1 MVISVGAVTV
11 EEMVERARALRPRL
25 AERAART
32 DVAGRVPDE
41 TIADLK
47 AAGLFRVLQ
56 PLRYGGYELDYG
68 RTQVELCRELG
79 RACGSSAWL
88 QCVLACHAWMVGMFP
103 REAQEAIW
111 GADQDTL
118 ISSGFSARGG
128 VGRPVDGGYWLE
140 GEWEF
145 SSGSYACEWL
155 VLVTPIETPDGP
167 GRPIW
172 CVLPRSD
179 WQILDTWHVSGLRAT
194 ASHNV
199 FVPGAFVPASFTCP
213 ANNRVFGDPLP
224 LPGWS
229 VNPGYIYRLP
239 QELFPFNVTTPA
251 LGIARGAL
259 DAFVAYLAG
268 RPDRASMV
276 QRQQRIAES
285 AAEIDAAE
293 ALLLADSLEIE
304 RRGRAGGPW
313 SPDFLARVR
322 RDVSYAVV
330 LCIRAVDRLAPAV
343 GAHGLAHDSAFQRA
357 FRDVHAVANHI
368 GGNWDLHSIPYARLL
383 LGLPPQ

>member
-1 MVISVGAVTV
+1 
-11 EEMVERARALRPRL
+11 
-25 AERAART
+25 
-32 DVAGRVPDE
+32 
-41 TIADLK
+41 
-47 AAGLFRVLQ
+47 
-56 PLRYGGYELDYG
+56 
-68 RTQVELCRELG
+68 
-79 RACGSSAWL
+79 
-88 QCVLACHAWMVGMFP
+88 
-103 REAQEAIW
+103 
-111 GADQDTL
+111 
-118 ISSGFSARGG
+118 
-128 VGRPVDGGYWLE
+128 LE

-172 CVLPRSD
+172 CVLPRRD

-199 FVPGAFVPASFTCP
+199 FVPGAFVASAFTCP

-229 VNPGYIYRLP
+229 VNPGYIYQLP

-259 DAFVAYLAG
+259 DAFVGYLAG
-268 RPDRASMV
+268 RPDRANLV
-276 QRQQRIAES
+276 QRHLRIAES
-285 AAEIDAAE
+285 SAEIDAAE
-293 ALLLADSLEIE
+293 ALLLADSAEIE

-313 SPDFLARVR
+313 TPEFLARLR

-330 LCIRAVDRLAPAV
+330 LCTRAVDRLASAV

-357 FRDVHAVANHI
+357 FRDVHAVANHA
-368 GGNWDLHSIPYARLL
+368 GANWDLHSIPYARAL